1 MVSDGHLAM
10 VAVLEQ
16 GFGEEKLRR
25 DLVQTDVEFHAYAY
39 AQMVWDNL
47 KPVWLAH

>member
-1 MVSDGHLAM
+1 M

-25 DLVQTDVEFHAYAY
+25 DLVQTDDEFHAY